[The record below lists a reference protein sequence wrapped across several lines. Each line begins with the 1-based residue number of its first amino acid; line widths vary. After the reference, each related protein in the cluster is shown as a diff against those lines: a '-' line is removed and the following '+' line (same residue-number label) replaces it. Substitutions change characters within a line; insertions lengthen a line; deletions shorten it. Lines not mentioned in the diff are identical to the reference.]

1 MPETGDLGR
10 FFVCLFVCLGLEG
23 ARGGVVLVS
32 LMGHFSYF

>member
-10 FFVCLFVCLGLEG
+10 FFFVCLGLER

>member
-10 FFVCLFVCLGLEG
+10 FFFVCLGLWGGGEREG
-23 ARGGVVLVS
+23 VVVLVS